1 MALCFIKN
9 IWESILIKYYR
20 RLSLLLSLI
29 LSLTGCA
36 TSKLW
41 SDENYD
47 IYESTAVATGL
58 EIYAENPLVLSKYD
72 SPEVRIK
79 YTGVKNAVDNNS
91 LPPYHDG
98 CIVLER
104 FADSSG
110 FLVGLESLLNA
121 TPKSKINSVK
131 AVISHRS
138 YDPAESYHLRLG
150 LALQPV
156 DNDLFDGIGK
166 PKVNSSWS
174 PILHG
179 PPQGVAQKAQKY
191 SKSRRYTPLDSFIIP
206 DNSEKDTLY
215 FLIGGPSGGGPSG
228 ITQLVFN
235 KECVIKDNFI
245 PLLQNDKIPFTIQ
258 FVEGEKAKEFPLS
271 ARIFGTPFTVAFDVI
286 TFPIQAL
293 LVVTIGSQIRY

>member
-1 MALCFIKN
+1 M
-9 IWESILIKYYR
+9 IKYYR

-174 PILHG
+174 PMHSFITVPDIPTVPVIISPVNNSEMMG
-179 PPQGVAQKAQKY
+179 KVTPQKHTIKIPM
-191 SKSRRYTPLDSFIIP
+191 KSR
-206 DNSEKDTLY
+206 
-215 FLIGGPSGGGPSG
+215 
-228 ITQLVFN
+228 
-235 KECVIKDNFI
+235 
-245 PLLQNDKIPFTIQ
+245 LLSRK
-258 FVEGEKAKEFPLS
+258 S
-271 ARIFGTPFTVAFDVI
+271 ASRETTDVI
-286 TFPIQAL
+286 TI
-293 LVVTIGSQIRY
+293 SE